1 MHLLRL
7 GATIGGLALVSAEPG
22 NPFKHLGS
30 DLLHAVEKKFNTS
43 SLDACTELLKLKK
56 ESSKSDVVFLPFTTD
71 NAHYLLSSSHA
82 SACVYTPHTAQDL
95 AGAIKII
102 AKHRTPF
109 AVECSGHASN
119 PGFSSTAGIHISMHG
134 FQDVTVSGD
143 NSYVDIGGGISW
155 ADVFEK
161 LDSST
166 VNVLGGRVPGPGIG
180 GFLTGGGGYS
190 WLTNQ
195 YGLTGD
201 TLISASIVLPDGTIT
216 EASETSSS
224 DLFWAIKGG
233 GNQFGVIY
241 NFRLKA
247 FPRPPQIYGG
257 LKFFA
262 GPPSQEVLDAIA
274 DFSNNVK
281 DPKASIIPTVNW
293 VLGVPFTTVL
303 AYYDGI
309 PEGDPFSM
317 FNATSNYKKQSF
329 NEFIKSQSISR
340 LAGNQRGAFNTAS
353 LQKITPNVLA
363 QVKNQSEFWSRKA
376 PAHAGTFLSIDVE
389 PFEPYS
395 QYAKDAAWRHE
406 KNELPL
412 YLFFGWQNPLE
423 DDFWRAALLESC
435 EMIANAA
442 RQEGQQIDDMLL
454 YPNYALNE
462 IPSERLFGAE
472 NLARLRELKGKWD
485 PNNVMGL
492 TKYFSFE

>member
-1 MHLLRL
+1 
-7 GATIGGLALVSAEPG
+7 
-22 NPFKHLGS
+22 
-30 DLLHAVEKKFNTS
+30 
-43 SLDACTELLKLKK
+43 
-56 ESSKSDVVFLPFTTD
+56 
-71 NAHYLLSSSHA
+71 
-82 SACVYTPHTAQDL
+82 
-95 AGAIKII
+95 
-102 AKHRTPF
+102 
-109 AVECSGHASN
+109 
-119 PGFSSTAGIHISMHG
+119 
-134 FQDVTVSGD
+134 
-143 NSYVDIGGGISW
+143 
-155 ADVFEK
+155 
-161 LDSST
+161 
-166 VNVLGGRVPGPGIG
+166 
-180 GFLTGGGGYS
+180 
-190 WLTNQ
+190 
-195 YGLTGD
+195 
-201 TLISASIVLPDGTIT
+201 
-216 EASETSSS
+216 
-224 DLFWAIKGG
+224 
-233 GNQFGVIY
+233 
-241 NFRLKA
+241 
-247 FPRPPQIYGG
+247 
-257 LKFFA
+257 
-262 GPPSQEVLDAIA
+262 
-274 DFSNNVK
+274 
-281 DPKASIIPTVNW
+281 
-293 VLGVPFTTVL
+293 
-303 AYYDGI
+303 
-309 PEGDPFSM
+309 M

-406 KNELPL
+406 KNVSRHSLVEGVAQPACLPLLCCAETANIHQELPL